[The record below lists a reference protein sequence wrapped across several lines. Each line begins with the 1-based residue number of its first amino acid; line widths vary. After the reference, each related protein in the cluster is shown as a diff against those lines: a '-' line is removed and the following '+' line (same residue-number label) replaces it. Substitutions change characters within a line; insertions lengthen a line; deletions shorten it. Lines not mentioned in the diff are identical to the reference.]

1 MDYRNVLLFL
11 MYKLPSGP
19 SRRALFMYHHR
30 HLPHLRNPSTFSEKM
45 NWRILYDRR
54 PIIGWTCDKL
64 AMKEYAAKT
73 PGLRVPQTY
82 WSDSDLS
89 TLSDAKLPGHWV
101 LKPNHRSG
109 RVFFGHGKPDVAYLK
124 RVSAG
129 WLRSFEGK
137 DLHEW
142 AYLKARPLFLAEEL
156 IGAPG
161 APPSDYKFFVFG
173 GEVAL
178 VQVDL
183 DRHAGHCR
191 RMYLPDWTPLDVTL
205 GRFRLGPTEP
215 PPGNFVEMLAI
226 ASNLGRC
233 FDFMRVDL
241 YTVAGEIF
249 FGEVTPYAS
258 SGLSR
263 FTPESL
269 DAHLGSKWKF
279 LGRNLPTAAD

>member
-1 MDYRNVLLFL
+1 MNYRNALLLL

-30 HLPHLRNPSTFSEKM
+30 NLPHLRNPSTFNEKM

-54 PIIGWTCDKL
+54 TILEWTCDKL
-64 AMKEYAAKT
+64 AMKQYAAKT

-82 WSDSDLS
+82 WSGSDLS
-89 TLSDAKLPGHWV
+89 KLLDVELPDYWV

-109 RVFFGHGKPDVAYLK
+109 KVFFGHGKPDIADLK
-124 RVSAG
+124 RCSAD

-161 APPSDYKFFVFG
+161 IQPSDYKFFVFG
-173 GEVAL
+173 GDVAL
-178 VQVDL
+178 VQVDM
-183 DRHAGHCR
+183 DRHTAHCR
-191 RMYLPDWTPLDVTL
+191 RMYLPDWTPLDATF
-205 GRFRLGPTEP
+205 GHYRLGPIEP
-215 PPGNFVEMLAI
+215 APANLAEMLTI
-226 ASNLGRC
+226 ASELGRP
-233 FDFMRVDL
+233 FDFIRVDL

-249 FGEVTPYAS
+249 FGEVTPYTA
-258 SGLSR
+258 SGLDR
-263 FTPESL
+263 FVPESL
-269 DAHLGSKWKF
+269 DAHLGSKWQF
-279 LGRNLPTAAD
+279 LGQNLSITAD